1 MYLEEEQKGCI
12 KKKLGAKHQL
22 LINKAILEDCRK
34 RQRNLSMAWIDYKK
48 AFDSVPHSWIMRCL
62 ELYKIDEEIR
72 SFLSNQ
78 ILKWKTTIT
87 LNHTEGQIVIPDIK
101 IQRGIFQGDSL
112 SPLLFCLTLD
122 PLSKILKSFD
132 MGYSMS
138 RDRSRKSNDNKIN
151 HLLFMDDLKLYAES
165 EEKLDQLINAVYEFS
180 ADIGMDFG
188 LDKCS
193 KCTIRK
199 GKKVAA
205 NNIQLNE
212 GTIEDLA
219 QDTTYKYLGIEENA
233 TIEHKKMNS
242 QQI

>member
-1 MYLEEEQKGCI
+1 MQVFTKIIRGEENTPDWLTTGKTNLLPKSNETQLPNKYRPICCLSTTYKWLTGIIADTIYSHLEEGMYLEEEQKGCI
-12 KKKLGAKHQL
+12 KKKLGTKHQL

-138 RDRSRKSNDNKIN
+138 RYRSRKSNDNKIN

-165 EEKLDQLINAVYEFS
+165 EEN
-180 ADIGMDFG
+180 
-188 LDKCS
+188 
-193 KCTIRK
+193 
-199 GKKVAA
+199 
-205 NNIQLNE
+205 
-212 GTIEDLA
+212 
-219 QDTTYKYLGIEENA
+219 
-233 TIEHKKMNS
+233 
-242 QQI
+242 